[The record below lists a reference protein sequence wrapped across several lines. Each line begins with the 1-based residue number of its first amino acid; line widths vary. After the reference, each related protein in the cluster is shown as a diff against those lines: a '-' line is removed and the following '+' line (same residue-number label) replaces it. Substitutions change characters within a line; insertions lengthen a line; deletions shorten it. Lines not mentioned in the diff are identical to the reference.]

1 MKFFITGGTGF
12 IGSRLTERLV
22 LENHSVTL
30 LVRDPAVSRFAGMEK
45 AAIVTGDI
53 FNGEA
58 LREGMR
64 ECDCVFHMAAFTK
77 PWSDDPSLVT
87 KTNVTGTVNILEVAL
102 ECKVSKVV
110 ITSTGGTMGYSRNGK
125 SVGEMTNYDP
135 VYNTLYEKS
144 KAEAEKVA
152 IDFSKKGLNVSI
164 VNPTRVYGPGKL
176 TKSNSL
182 TRIIRLYLSGLW
194 RILPGDGRSAGNY
207 VYIDDVVEGHLLAAM
222 KGRPGER
229 YILGGENLS
238 FRELFAK
245 IGEEAGKRRVLIPF
259 PAGFMKWIV
268 NIAVF
273 FSKITGKPP
282 LITRDW
288 LDKYL
293 NDWIMS
299 SKKAEYELGYTITPF
314 SKGVAE
320 TIKWLKTEQNGVR
333 K

>member
-1 MKFFITGGTGF
+1 MKCFITGGTGF
-12 IGSRLTERLV
+12 IGSRLTERLISA
-22 LENHSVTL
+22 NHTVTL
-30 LVRDPAVSRFAGMEK
+30 LVRNHGVSGFAGMEK

-53 FNGEA
+53 FNVDA

-87 KTNVTGTVNILEVAL
+87 RTNVTGTVNILETAL
-102 ECKVSKVV
+102 ECKVRKVV
-110 ITSTGGTMGYSRNGK
+110 ITSTGGTMGYSCDGK
-125 SVGEMTNYDP
+125 SVGEKTNSDP
-135 VYNTLYEKS
+135 VFNTLYEKS

-152 IDFSKKGLNVSI
+152 IEFSNKGLNVSV

-176 TKSNSL
+176 TKSNSM
-182 TRIIRLYLSGLW
+182 TRIIRLYISGLW
-194 RILPGDGRSAGNY
+194 RILPGDGESAGNY
-207 VYIDDVVEGHLLAAM
+207 VFIDDVVEGHILAAT
-222 KGRPGER
+222 KGKPGER

-245 IGEEAGKRRVLIPF
+245 IGEEAGQKRALIPL
-259 PAGFMKWIV
+259 PAALMEGIV
-268 NIAVF
+268 NTTVF
-273 FSKITGKPP
+273 FSKITGRPP

-299 SKKAEYELGYTITPF
+299 SKKAESELGYTITPF
-314 SKGVAE
+314 SQGVAK
-320 TIKWLKTEQNGVR
+320 TIEWLKTEQNGIR